1 MLEAIVDN
9 PSRFGDVIGLTP
21 AGISNEHTFLIG
33 CAAQVHVTPKL
44 ANLKD
49 AITELLIFS
58 VLH

>member
-21 AGISNEHTFLIG
+21 GISNEHTFLIG

-44 ANLKD
+44 ANRKD
-49 AITELLIFS
+49 AIT
-58 VLH
+58 